1 MSSNPSS
8 SNDSCGEQQAEGD
21 LSQLRETARRLVD
34 AIAAEP
40 VPERL
45 RELEDRL
52 ELRCGKATIIMWSTD
67 GSAAWLAPWTWFTA
81 ARWDRIG
88 GTF

>member
-45 RELEDRL
+45 RELAVELGEMIDRQR
-52 ELRCGKATIIMWSTD
+52 EKGDTQRSD
-67 GSAAWLAPWTWFTA
+67 
-81 ARWDRIG
+81 
-88 GTF
+88 

>member
-45 RELEDRL
+45 RELAVELGEMIDRQR
-52 ELRCGKATIIMWSTD
+52 EKADTRRSD
-67 GSAAWLAPWTWFTA
+67 
-81 ARWDRIG
+81 
-88 GTF
+88 

>member
-1 MSSNPSS
+1 MSSNHSS
-8 SNDSCGEQQAEGD
+8 SDDSCGGQQAEGD

-45 RELEDRL
+45 RELAVRLGEMIDRQR
-52 ELRCGKATIIMWSTD
+52 EKGDTPRSE
-67 GSAAWLAPWTWFTA
+67 
-81 ARWDRIG
+81 
-88 GTF
+88 

>member
-1 MSSNPSS
+1 MSSNHLYP
-8 SNDSCGEQQAEGD
+8 DDPCGEQQAEGD

-45 RELEDRL
+45 RELAIELGEMIDRQR
-52 ELRCGKATIIMWSTD
+52 EKGDTRRSD
-67 GSAAWLAPWTWFTA
+67 
-81 ARWDRIG
+81 
-88 GTF
+88 

>member
-1 MSSNPSS
+1 MSSNHPSS
-8 SNDSCGEQQAEGD
+8 DDSCGEQRAEGD

-45 RELEDRL
+45 RQLAVQLGEMIDRQR
-52 ELRCGKATIIMWSTD
+52 ERGDTQRSD
-67 GSAAWLAPWTWFTA
+67 
-81 ARWDRIG
+81 
-88 GTF
+88 

>member
-1 MSSNPSS
+1 MSSNHSS
-8 SNDSCGEQQAEGD
+8 SDDSCGEQQAEGD

-45 RELEDRL
+45 RELAMQLGKMIDRQR
-52 ELRCGKATIIMWSTD
+52 EKGDTPRSE
-67 GSAAWLAPWTWFTA
+67 
-81 ARWDRIG
+81 
-88 GTF
+88 